1 MTLLFDF
8 YLWQQV
14 FYGPKRSCTASAK
27 DGKKNGNF
35 FFQVVPRHSD
45 NMFHVHSIF
54 PEPLEIFSLKINQIL
69 LSVRWCKEPITQ
81 LCRLKVKVTLQGY
94 VITF

>member
-1 MTLLFDF
+1 MD
-8 YLWQQV
+8 
-14 FYGPKRSCTASAK
+14 PKGRVQPVLRMAK
-27 DGKKNGNF
+27 KMAIF

-45 NMFHVHSIF
+45 NMFHVHCIF

-69 LSVRWCKEPITQ
+69 LSVRWCKEPMTQ